1 MLRKVSNFFDLLCKE
16 NCAKVGNYFITVYKK
31 VYIKFILK
39 MNVAYINSLTFLSKP
54 KLVGTSLVKRKLRKN
69 RFLV

>member
-1 MLRKVSNFFDLLCKE
+1 MKANKSTMYRV
-16 NCAKVGNYFITVYKK
+16 YTTVYKK